1 MPQTVAACPEGESTS
16 LVRKC
21 ARRLRSSAGSALA
34 SASKRRGHLKLGTGS
49 DDSCK
54 RALEAA
60 CLCQDADGCDRD
72 TGPADAR
79 TTMNHLLPSS
89 LVLLVLDV

>member
-1 MPQTVAACPEGESTS
+1 MPQTVAASPEGKCTS

-21 ARRLRSSAGSALA
+21 ARGLRSSAGSALA
-34 SASKRRGHLKLGTGS
+34 SGSKRRGHLKLGTRS
-49 DDSCK
+49 DDFCK
-54 RALEAA
+54 CALEAA
-60 CLCQDADGCDRD
+60 CVCQDADGCGRD

-79 TTMNHLLPSS
+79 TTMNHLLPWS